1 MRDNYF
7 ALVIIFNI
15 ISFFRSARISCKPC
29 KVCVHTNSF
38 TRLCCFTFYF
48 IFRLS
53 KCLINVQ
60 YKSVCKNLVGKWI
73 GVSRQQSKPLPS
85 SFLRQKAME
94 PSRLPRPKPHVSS
107 KVGAVLVVGRV
118 VWSRVRASPR
128 LGQIKTYWWTYY
140 LTPVSR

>member
-1 MRDNYF
+1 MRDNSF
-7 ALVIIFNI
+7 ALVIIFHI

-29 KVCVHTNSF
+29 KV
-38 TRLCCFTFYF
+38 CFTFYF

-118 VWSRVRASPR
+118 VWSRVGASPR